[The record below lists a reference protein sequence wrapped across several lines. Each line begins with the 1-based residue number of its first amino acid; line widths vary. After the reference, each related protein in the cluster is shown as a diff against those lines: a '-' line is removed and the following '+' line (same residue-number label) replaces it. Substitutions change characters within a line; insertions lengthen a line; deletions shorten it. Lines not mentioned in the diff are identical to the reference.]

1 MSDEKQEK
9 IPTTKTEKF
18 KAIATL
24 GKALDKQFE
33 TTTFQRQG
41 NRVNQ
46 VIPNI
51 PSNLPSV
58 DNDVLGCGGFP
69 RGRIIEVY
77 GPESAGKTAL
87 CLHLIGECQK
97 AGGIAAFVDAE
108 HSLSP
113 TFANT
118 LGVDMTELVISQPDC
133 GEQALEIVEGLV
145 DSKAVDIIVIDSVTA
160 LTPRAEI
167 NGEMGD
173 SFMGLHARLMSQA
186 CRKLVAKAAVAGVM
200 LVWINQIR
208 EKVGLVFGSPEVTT
222 GGRALKFYASI
233 RLEVRRLAAS
243 KNGTIKEG
251 DAIIGHKVNIKAVKN
266 KCSFPFRET
275 VVDLL
280 YTTGFDK
287 DEDLI
292 NYAQKIGVLTGGAWL
307 CIVGDSE
314 KYRREDLPIPALRAA
329 VTKYH
334 ADIQSKM
341 GESNESEEPA
351 EEDTDVKG

>member
-1 MSDEKQEK
+1 MNKQER
-9 IPTTKTEKF
+9 F
-18 KAIATL
+18 KAIAAL
-24 GKALDKQFE
+24 GKELDKQFD

-41 NRVNQ
+41 DRVNKI
-46 VIPNI
+46 IPNI
-51 PSNLPSV
+51 PSGLPSV
-58 DNDVLGCGGFP
+58 DNEVLGCGGFP

-87 CLHLIGECQK
+87 CLHLIGVCQK

-113 TFANT
+113 TFANA
-118 LGVDMTELVISQPDC
+118 LGVDMNELVISQPDC

-186 CRKLVAKAAVAGVM
+186 CRKLCAKAAVAGVM

-222 GGRALKFYASI
+222 GGRALKFYASV
-233 RLEVRRLAAS
+233 RLEVRRIAAS

-251 DAIIGHKVNIKAVKN
+251 DRVIGHKLNIKAVKN
-266 KCSFPFRET
+266 KCAMPFRET
-275 VVDLL
+275 VVDL
-280 YTTGFDK
+280 YYMTGFAQD
-287 DEDLI
+287 DDLV
-292 NYAQKIGVLTGGAWL
+292 NYALKIGVLTGSAWL
-307 CIVGDSE
+307 CIIGESE
-314 KYRREDLPIPALRAA
+314 KYRREDLPLDKVRAA
-329 VTKYH
+329 VVRYH
-334 ADIQSKM
+334 SDIQKALEDS
-341 GESNESEEPA
+341 SEKA
-351 EEDTDVKG
+351 S